1 MNFKFILLLLLSFC
15 GSMSANA
22 KAVTSLIKGSI
33 VSRDSKAILLMK
45 FTDDPRTSLRIRI
58 PITNNKFE
66 YKLTAP
72 AQEAYKLIF
81 EDEPEAGGFKP
92 VIFFPDTS
100 VVQFTLH
107 PMMDAEDKNIITGGK
122 LNRSYQA
129 SMASLAASFKTDYI
143 AVRNKRRAAAAN
155 KTYYT
160 SVYDSLRLLS
170 NTASQKTRGEI
181 NARLMDMEKTGTGL
195 TPAGLQ
201 IMQEEKGMLAKM
213 YNARYAYIN
222 GHADAVSYFML
233 YEDTP
238 RAIETGIPTLDMVLG
253 AHKQL
258 AKAMP
263 NHPYTKLLDYKLKS
277 LHLQPGQPF
286 IDFSAPDMNHNVH
299 KLSSLIKG
307 KVTLLDLWAS
317 WCGPCIAKTRQV
329 SPVYEEFKGKGFQ
342 IVGVAREFKDLE
354 NLKIALA
361 REKHPWTTL
370 VDLEG
375 KLGIWDKYGLDTS
388 GGGMVLFDQNG
399 TILAM
404 NPTAEQLKEILKK
417 IL

>member
-1 MNFKFILLLLLSFC
+1 MKLKPIVFLLLMLCASI
-15 GSMSANA
+15 GANA
-22 KAVTSLIKGSI
+22 KPVISLIRGSI
-33 VSRDSKAILLMK
+33 VNRDSKAILLMK

-58 PITNNKFE
+58 PIINNKFE

-81 EDEPEAGGFKP
+81 EEELEASGFKP
-92 VIFFPDTS
+92 VIFFPDAP

-122 LNRSYQA
+122 LNSSYQQYKTWFD
-129 SMASLAASFKTDYI
+129 ASFKTDYI
-143 AVRNKRRAAAAN
+143 AIRNKRRAAVTN
-155 KTYYT
+155 KAYYNFT
-160 SVYDSLRLLS
+160 YDSLSRLA
-170 NTASQKTRGEI
+170 NTASEKMRIEI
-181 NARLMDMEKTGTGL
+181 GGRLMDMEKTGKGL

-201 IMQEEKGMLAKM
+201 IQQEEQGMLAKM
-213 YNARYAYIN
+213 FNTRYDYIN
-222 GHADAVSYFML
+222 AHADAASYFML
-233 YEDTP
+233 YEDTR
-238 RAIETGIPTLDMVLG
+238 RAISDGIPALGMVTE
-253 AHKQL
+253 AYKQL

-286 IDFSAPDMNHNVH
+286 IDFSAPDMNKNAH

-317 WCGPCIAKTRQV
+317 WCGPCIAKTREV

-399 TILAM
+399 TILAV
-404 NPTAEQLKEILKK
+404 NPTADQLKEILKK